1 MSFSPP
7 RPADAPD
14 LSAFK
19 RVLITK
25 LRHHGDVLL
34 ASPVFHVLKQHAP
47 HLELDAL
54 VYSDTVEMLEGH
66 PAIAQIH
73 RVDRLWKDAG
83 LTTQVPEELAL
94 ARILNERAYD
104 MVIHLSE
111 HPRGARLA
119 RMKSVKVSVGP
130 EGYKARGLSK
140 FGGTPAF
147 SHFYKLPRR
156 GNARHMVE
164 VNLDALR
171 RIGIQPAEDARQLRL
186 SIGKAEEGHLA
197 RLFGQHGLIP
207 KQFLHLHPASRW
219 FFKCWTV
226 DGNAALIDKL
236 VVAGHQV
243 VLTAAPSEAELKF
256 VAAIIERCKSKPLS
270 LAGQLSLK
278 QLAALS
284 GAARLFIGVDSAPMH
299 IAAAMQTPTVA
310 LFGPSGEIEW
320 GPWQVASRVVTSAH
334 TCRPCGHDGCG
345 GGKISECL
353 TTLPVSQVFDAVQAL
368 LNATAPTV

>member
-1 MSFSPP
+1 MSFALPC
-7 RPADAPD
+7 PADSPD
-14 LSAFK
+14 LATFK

-34 ASPVFHVLKQHAP
+34 TSPVFHVLKQHAP
-47 HLELDAL
+47 HLEIDAL
-54 VYSDTVEMLEGH
+54 IYADTREMLEGH
-66 PAIAQIH
+66 PSISQIH
-73 RVDRLWKDAG
+73 CVDRNWKDAG
-83 LTTQVPEELAL
+83 LATQLPEELAL
-94 ARILNERAYD
+94 SRVLNARAYD

-119 RMKSVKVSVGP
+119 RMKSIQVSVGP

-140 FGGTPAF
+140 FGNTPAF
-147 SHFYKLPRR
+147 THFYKLPRR
-156 GNARHMVE
+156 SNARHMVE

-171 RIGIQPAEDARQLRL
+171 RIGIQPPEEARQLRI
-186 SIGKAEEGHLA
+186 SIGMAEESHLA
-197 RLFGQHGLIP
+197 KLFEQHSL
-207 KQFLHLHPASRW
+207 KRKEFLHLHPASRW

-226 DGNAALIDKL
+226 EGNAALIDKL
-236 VVAGHQV
+236 AAAGQRV
-243 VLTAAPSEAELKF
+243 VLTAAPSESEQKF
-256 VAAIIERCKSKPLS
+256 VEAIVARCQSQPLS

-345 GGKISECL
+345 GGKVSECL

-368 LNATAPTV
+368 LNATA